1 MHLQIRLWSPVVGE
15 GEKTTLKGSDFK
27 CDPLQP
33 KGTLRD
39 GMFVSSN
46 RYQRQAEC
54 FLSEGLQAGWYLYDV
69 LSLVQSVTCL
79 ADLIIGVYGKH

>member
-1 MHLQIRLWSPVVGE
+1 MVGE
-15 GEKTTLKGSDFK
+15 EKKTLKDSDLK

-46 RYQRQAEC
+46 RYRRQAQC
-54 FLSEGLQAGWYLYDV
+54 FLSKGLRAGCYLSDV
-69 LSLVQSVTCL
+69 LSLVQSITCL
-79 ADLIIGVYGKH
+79 ADLIIGVYGKR